1 MKAIILAAG
10 RGTRLA
16 PMTLIKP
23 KPLLKIHGKTI
34 LENMISVL
42 KKNGVDDIVV
52 VTGYKHELFDEYQK
66 KLGFKKVV
74 YDDYAVKNSSASLK
88 LVIDEIEKGCIILN
102 GDLYLK
108 DTFFSY
114 IRPDLSQFLAQKITD
129 GVVSWGYIVDRNFKL
144 IDIDTNATSGY
155 GDGIAVFDNEEDLK
169 ILKEELKN
177 TSDDEYWE
185 YCVLRSLD
193 RINFYA
199 FNYDDIYVE
208 IDSFK
213 DALNHNLITPKE
225 IAEQCSDDGNIEKLA
240 GITNINYRIKFL
252 GDDKVIRIPGKG
264 TENIID
270 RTSEKKI
277 LSLIYDY
284 DKDIVPKSDFYESD
298 IKLTGFLYGY
308 RSLDFDDLKNYTV
321 IFPLIAEQ
329 MKKLHN
335 IEHKNH
341 KDFKTISMLEE
352 IENYEKLS
360 NIKLVTPMEHKFI
373 LNLARQ
379 IDNGKQV
386 LCHRDLQLPNI
397 MYNGEKIKFVDFEYA
412 GFSSILWEI
421 GNFTAELELNEDQIM
436 KFIEIYKD
444 ITYEEIIIGQ
454 LMSNYIWA
462 LWGWIYDSIA
472 LGRNYLSRF
481 HSNIN
486 FLMKNKK

>member
-10 RGTRLA
+10 KGTRLA

-23 KPLLKIHGKTI
+23 KPLLKINGRTL
-34 LENMISVL
+34 LENMVSVL
-42 KKNGVDDIVV
+42 KRNGIDDIVV

-66 KLGFKKVV
+66 KLGFRKFV
-74 YDDYAVKNSSASLK
+74 YNDYSTKNSSASLK
-88 LVIDEIEKGCIILN
+88 FVIDEIEKGSIILN

-108 DTFFSY
+108 DNFFY
-114 IRPDLSQFLAQKITD
+114 HIRSDVSQFLAQKIVD
-129 GVVSWGYIVDRNFKL
+129 GVVSWGHIVDRNFKL

-155 GDGIAVFDNEEDLK
+155 GDGIAIFDNENDIK
-169 ILKEELKN
+169 VLKEELIN

-185 YCVLRSLD
+185 YCVLRSINK
-193 RINFYA
+193 INFYA
-199 FNYDDIYVE
+199 FNCDDIYVE

-213 DALNHNLITPKE
+213 DALYHDLITPKE

-240 GITNINYRIKFL
+240 GITNINYKIKFL
-252 GDDKVIRIPGKG
+252 GEDKVIRIPGKG

-277 LSLIYDY
+277 LSMIYD
-284 DKDIVPKSDFYESD
+284 KNIVPKSEFYESD
-298 IKLTGFLYGY
+298 IKLTDFLYGY
-308 RSLDFDDLKNYTV
+308 RSLDFDDLKNYDT
-321 IFPLIAEQ
+321 IFPLIIEQ

-335 IEHKNH
+335 ITYDNNQNLKV
-341 KDFKTISMLEE
+341 ISMVEE

-360 NIKLVTPMEHKFI
+360 NIKIVDKLEHKFI
-373 LNLARQ
+373 LNLAKEM
-379 IDNGKQV
+379 DNGKQV

-397 MYNGEKIKFVDFEYA
+397 MYNGKEIRFVDFEYA
-412 GFSSILWEI
+412 GFSSILWEL
-421 GNFTAELELNEDQIM
+421 GNFTAELELNKEQIM

-462 LWGWIYDSIA
+462 LWGWIYDSIE

-481 HSNIN
+481 HSNIG

>member
-23 KPLLKIHGKTI
+23 KPLLKINGKTL
-34 LENMISVL
+34 LENMVKIL
-42 KKNGVDDIVV
+42 KNNGVDDIVV
-52 VTGYKHELFDEYQK
+52 VTGYKHEMFDEYQE

-88 LVIDEIEKGCIILN
+88 LVIDEIVKGTIIFN

-108 DTFFSY
+108 NSFFSN
-114 IRPDLSQFLAQKITD
+114 IRSDLSQFLAQKIVD
-129 GVVSWGYIVDRNFKL
+129 GVTSWGYIVDRNFKL

-155 GDGIAVFDNEEDLK
+155 GDGIAIFDNEEDLK
-169 ILKEELKN
+169 ILKEELIN

-185 YCVLRSLD
+185 YCVLRSINK
-193 RINFYA
+193 INFYA
-199 FNYDDIYVE
+199 FNHDDLYVE
-208 IDSFK
+208 IDSFR
-213 DALNHNLITPKE
+213 DALYHDLITPKE
-225 IAEQCSDDGNIEKLA
+225 IAEQCSDNGNIEKLA
-240 GITNINYRIKFL
+240 GITNVNYKIKFL
-252 GDDKVIRIPGKG
+252 GEDKVIRIPGKG

-277 LSLIYDY
+277 LSLIYD
-284 DKDIVPKSDFYESD
+284 KDIVPKSDFYDSD
-298 IKLTGFLYGY
+298 IKLTDFLYGY
-308 RSLDFDDLKNYTV
+308 RSLDFEDLKNCDV
-321 IFPLIAEQ
+321 IFPLIVEQ

-335 IEHKNH
+335 ISHEHH
-341 KDFKTISMLEE
+341 MDFKIISMVEE

-360 NIKLVTPMEHKFI
+360 QIKIVNKSEHKFL
-373 LNLARQ
+373 LNLAR
-379 IDNGKQV
+379 DMDKGKQV

-397 MYNGEKIKFVDFEYA
+397 MYNGERIKFVDFEYA
-412 GFSSILWEI
+412 GFSSILWEL
-421 GNFTAELELNEDQIM
+421 GNFTAELELNKDQIM

-462 LWGWIYDSIA
+462 LWGWIYDSID

-486 FLMKNKK
+486 FLMKK